1 VINPY
6 SLIISQSL
14 KGFRACGR
22 DQGFPSAQGC
32 RPFLTENGHTGPFSG
47 RAEPLDL
54 RIQKSEEIPKGKPM
68 EKGEVVTSP

>member
-1 VINPY
+1 ML
-6 SLIISQSL
+6 SFR
-14 KGFRACGR
+14 GFSR

-54 RIQKSEEIPKGKPM
+54 RIRLLQIV
-68 EKGEVVTSP
+68 EKKLFVQR